1 MKANAVKFGLVLGV
15 AALLVAPML
24 FAPASSS
31 DSPKVI
37 PVNCSVVKQK
47 GASLD
52 MQQTIT
58 VREAKEL
65 TRKCNDAAQ
74 SFEVLCSNSSSDGEK
89 DRAREIIENAV
100 DMMIDLNILTA
111 EYATYVANMLF
122 WPCGPSHGFDIF
134 APVISV
140 GQGCS
145 WIPLY
150 PGEAFLGIMLR
161 PIFVLYPLVG
171 YTASLG
177 VNLLPPR
184 IEYWDLVGPQVFM
197 AWGFAGI
204 YLNFG
209 KIGLGVPNTNFMLG
223 YSIATAG
230 ISLL

>member
-1 MKANAVKFGLVLGV
+1 MKTNAFRLGLVLGI
-15 AALLVAPML
+15 AALLIAPAISL
-24 FAPASSS
+24 PASSNS
-31 DSPKVI
+31 EQKVVPI
-37 PVNCSVVKQK
+37 TCSVVKQK
-47 GASLD
+47 GGAAVAI
-52 MQQTIT
+52 QATIT

-65 TRKCNDAAQ
+65 SREINEAAQ
-74 SFEVLCSNSSSDGEK
+74 SFKVLYSDSSSDEEK
-89 DRAREIIENAV
+89 DKARETIEGAV
-100 DMMIDLNILTA
+100 QMMVDLGIVPADYASNLVTA
-111 EYATYVANMLF
+111 LL
-122 WPCGPSHGFDIF
+122 WGPSHGFDIF
-134 APVISV
+134 TPVISV

-161 PIFVLYPLVG
+161 PIFVLYPVVG
-171 YTASLG
+171 YTGSLS
-177 VNLLPPR
+177 VNLVPPR

-204 YLNFG
+204 YINFG

>member
-1 MKANAVKFGLVLGV
+1 MKTNAFRLGLVLGI
-15 AALLVAPML
+15 AALLVVPAISL
-24 FAPASSS
+24 PASSS
-31 DSPKVI
+31 SEQKVI
-37 PVNCSVVKQK
+37 PVTCSVVKQTG
-47 GASLD
+47 GAAVDVQAS
-52 MQQTIT
+52 IT

-65 TRKCNDAAQ
+65 SQKINEAAQ
-74 SFEVLCSNSSSDGEK
+74 SFKVLYSDSSSDEEK
-89 DRAREIIENAV
+89 SRAREIIENAV
-100 DMMIDLNILTA
+100 QMMVDLGILPA
-111 EYATYVANMLF
+111 EYATPLVNKLL
-122 WPCGPSHGFDIF
+122 WGPSHGFDVFTPI
-134 APVISV
+134 ISV

-161 PIFVLYPLVG
+161 PIFVLYPLIG
-171 YTASLG
+171 YTGSLSA
-177 VNLLPPR
+177 NLIPPR

-204 YLNFG
+204 YINFG

>member
-1 MKANAVKFGLVLGV
+1 MKTNAFRLGLVLGMAV
-15 AALLVAPML
+15 LLVAPAL
-24 FAPASSS
+24 SLPASSS
-31 DSPKVI
+31 SKEKVV
-37 PVNCSVVKQK
+37 PVSCSVVKQTGGVAVATQK
-47 GASLD
+47 
-52 MQQTIT
+52 TISI
-58 VREAKEL
+58 REAKEL
-65 TRKCNDAAQ
+65 SQKINEAAR
-74 SFEVLCSNSSSDGEK
+74 SFKVVYSDSSSDEEK

-100 DMMIDLNILTA
+100 QMMVDLGIVPA
-111 EYATYVANMLF
+111 EYATALVNTLL
-122 WPCGPSHGFDIF
+122 CGPSHGFDIF
-134 APVISV
+134 TPIISV

-171 YTASLG
+171 YTGSLS

-204 YLNFG
+204 YINFG

>member
-1 MKANAVKFGLVLGV
+1 MKTNAFRLGLVLGI
-15 AALLVAPML
+15 AALLIAPAISL
-24 FAPASSS
+24 PASSNS
-31 DSPKVI
+31 EQKVVPI
-37 PVNCSVVKQK
+37 TCSVVKQEG
-47 GASLD
+47 GAAVAI
-52 MQQTIT
+52 QATIT

-65 TRKCNDAAQ
+65 SREINEAAQ
-74 SFEVLCSNSSSDGEK
+74 SFKVLYSDSSSDEEK
-89 DRAREIIENAV
+89 DKAREIIEGAV
-100 DMMIDLNILTA
+100 QMMVDLGIVPADYASNLVTA
-111 EYATYVANMLF
+111 LL
-122 WPCGPSHGFDIF
+122 WGPSHGFDIF
-134 APVISV
+134 TPVISV

-161 PIFVLYPLVG
+161 PIFVLYPVIG
-171 YTASLG
+171 YTGSLS
-177 VNLLPPR
+177 VNLVPPR

-204 YLNFG
+204 YINFG